1 MGCSNLSDGVLGA
14 ALEGSLWNRD
24 VESIDEVF
32 LSLQVA
38 LHLTSLVA
46 ECSGCRV
53 GAFLARHHLP
63 QRNCRKDD

>member
-1 MGCSNLSDGVLGA
+1 MGCSDLSDGVLGA

-32 LSLQVA
+32 LA

-53 GAFLARHHLP
+53 GAFLARYHLP
-63 QRNCRKDD
+63 QRNCRKND